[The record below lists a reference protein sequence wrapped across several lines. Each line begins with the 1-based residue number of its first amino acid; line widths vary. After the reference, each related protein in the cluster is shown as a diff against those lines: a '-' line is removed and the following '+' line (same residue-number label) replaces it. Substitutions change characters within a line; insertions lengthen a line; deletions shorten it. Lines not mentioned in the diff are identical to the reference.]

1 MNEGQPQ
8 PKEVN
13 EVDEENLTEVA
24 EEDFE
29 DSNMED
35 LADSVKNKNESLSP
49 RIIQKTKSHHPALL
63 KLAASPDKGMN
74 AIEQHKI
81 N

>member
-49 RIIQKTKSHHPALL
+49 RII
-63 KLAASPDKGMN
+63 
-74 AIEQHKI
+74 
-81 N
+81 